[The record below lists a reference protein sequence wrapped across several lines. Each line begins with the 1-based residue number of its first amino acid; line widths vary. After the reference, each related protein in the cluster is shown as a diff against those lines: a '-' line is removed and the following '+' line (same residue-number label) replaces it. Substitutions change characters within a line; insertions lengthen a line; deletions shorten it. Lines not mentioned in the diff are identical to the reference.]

1 MGEVNRPSGF
11 WFLSSNAEKRDNP
24 SPPSDWCHIGL
35 KKWVGTTCGAGGI
48 SARRPAFFFLSA
60 EPNLEG
66 LRGWTLESGC
76 LYSNLSTTTNSSKD
90 LE

>member
-24 SPPSDWCHIGL
+24 SPPSDWYHIGL

-66 LRGWTLESGC
+66 LRMDSGIR
-76 LYSNLSTTTNSSKD
+76 LPLFQSQRHHKQQ
-90 LE
+90 